1 MNLNYPGT
9 KEMFKLSS
17 TNDNLY
23 HASINEPKVHPLVRK
38 SFAFVP
44 SAGMRLAP
52 EILILEFF
60 REVFFDTHYGATGGK
75 DLDPDELAED
85 RIHLFKIEERAVLYS
100 LRGRRR
106 KSRNAKS
113 KSFFAPSYPSLAKK
127 GWLGK
132 NRERVI
138 VNFLLGGPIAQ
149 HLWGGGETEDKKR
162 EQERLAGTLIQA
174 LVGHNSFSG
183 DDPHGK
189 EILSVALRHTSFEIN
204 KEVARNNI
212 FSKTCSDAV
221 MKIPHDELADC
232 IFNDLIALCELEKRV
247 PRMQW
252 LQVFMTFLRF
262 SMPMWLLAQM
272 RITSLL
278 HDYLLTVIDQGAQ
291 IDSISIKRKISS
303 RNRSLLHPSLTPTR
317 EIFEKTEQYM
327 KKRVELNILLYL
339 LESVRP
345 DKITNKRL
353 EIKGAGSGV
362 LTVEQLSQIAR
373 EAIGDMKSSKWFR
386 ELAGEGKFQDFLIRV
401 AEKHAAWRDPLKK
414 GQGKNIDEFFRVLYR
429 DNQGDEIGGYLL
441 LPEGRGRT
449 RGFRVIPGQLL
460 LKTIAFLATHDK
472 QTNINTRG
480 GGKLVL
486 EDVEVHFKKYGI
498 DFSYAA
504 DARPLLMRELQAMG
518 LLSGSPDAGI
528 SVAVEC
534 PY

>member
-1 MNLNYPGT
+1 
-9 KEMFKLSS
+9 
-17 TNDNLY
+17 
-23 HASINEPKVHPLVRK
+23 
-38 SFAFVP
+38 
-44 SAGMRLAP
+44 MRLAP

-60 REVFFDTHYGATGGK
+60 REVFFDIHYGAIGGK
-75 DLDPDELAED
+75 YLDPEELTED
-85 RIHLFKIEERAVLYS
+85 RAHLYELEERAVFHA

-113 KSFFAPSYPSLAKK
+113 KSFFAPSYPSLAKE
-127 GWLGK
+127 GWLRK
-132 NRERVI
+132 KSERVI

-162 EQERLAGTLIQA
+162 EQRKLVDTLIEA
-174 LVGHNSFSG
+174 LVGHNSFSNNN
-183 DDPHGK
+183 PHEK

-204 KEVARNNI
+204 RKLARDNVI
-212 FSKTCSDAV
+212 SKTRSDAV
-221 MKIPHDELADC
+221 MKIPRDELAEC
-232 IFNDLIALCELEKRV
+232 IFNDLLALCELEKRV

-272 RITSLL
+272 QITSLL
-278 HDYLLTVIDQGAQ
+278 HDCLLAVIDQGAQ
-291 IDSISIKRKISS
+291 IDSDSIKREISN
-303 RNRSLLHPSLTPTR
+303 RNRGLLHPSLTPTR

-339 LESVRP
+339 LQSVRAE
-345 DKITNKRL
+345 KITNKRL
-353 EIKGAGSGV
+353 EIKGAGSEV
-362 LTVEQLSQIAR
+362 LTVEQLLQIAR
-373 EAIGDMKSSKWFR
+373 EGIGDMKSSKCFR
-386 ELAGEGKFQDFLIRV
+386 ELAGKGKFQDFLIRM
-401 AEKHAAWRDPLKK
+401 AEQHAAWRDPRRG

-429 DNQGDEIGGYLL
+429 DNLGDEVGGYLL
-441 LPEGRGRT
+441 LPEGRGCT

-460 LKTIAFLATHDK
+460 LKTIAFLAAHDRK
-472 QTNINTRG
+472 TNNNTQG

-486 EDVEVHFKKYGI
+486 EDVEIHFKKYGI

-504 DARPLLMRELQAMG
+504 DARPLLMRELKAMG

>member
-1 MNLNYPGT
+1 MS
-9 KEMFKLSS
+9 SS
-17 TNDNLY
+17 TDYSLY
-23 HASINEPKVHPLVRK
+23 PVSANEPKVHPLVRK

-52 EILILEFF
+52 EILVLEFF
-60 REVFFDTHYGATGGK
+60 REVFFPTHYGSTGGK

-85 RIHLFKIEERAVLYS
+85 KTHLYTPGERAVLHA

-113 KSFFAPSYPSLAKK
+113 KPFFAPSYPALAKS

-149 HLWGGGETEDKKR
+149 HLWGGREAEDKKR
-162 EQERLAGTLIQA
+162 EQESLAETLVRT
-174 LVGHNSFSG
+174 LVGHNSFRD

-189 EILSVALRHTSFEIN
+189 DILSVALRETSFEIDGAVA
-204 KEVARNNI
+204 KENV
-212 FSKTCSDAV
+212 FSKTRPDAV
-221 MKIPHDELADC
+221 MRIPRDELSER
-232 IFNDLIALCELEKRV
+232 IFKDLLALCELEGKA

-278 HDYLLTVIDQGAQ
+278 HEYLLAVLDQGAHFE
-291 IDSISIKRKISS
+291 SS
-303 RNRSLLHPSLTPTR
+303 HIEREIGGRNRGLLHPSLTPTR

-339 LESVRP
+339 LERARTGM
-345 DKITNKRL
+345 ITNKRL
-353 EIKGAGSGV
+353 EIQGAGSGV
-362 LTVEQLSQIAR
+362 LTVEQLLQVAR
-373 EAIGDMKSSKWFR
+373 EAVGDMKSSKWFR
-386 ELAGEGKFQDFLIRV
+386 EEAVEDKFQDFLTRK
-401 AEKHAAWRDPLKK
+401 AEQHAAWRDPLKK

-429 DNQGDEIGGYLL
+429 DNLGDEVGGYLL

-449 RGFRVIPGQLL
+449 RGFRVFPGQLL
-460 LKTIAFLATHDK
+460 LKTIAFLAAHDK
-472 QTNINTRG
+472 QTNSTTRG
-480 GGKLVL
+480 GGRLVL
-486 EDVEVHFKKYGI
+486 EDVENHFQQYGI

-518 LLSGSPDAGI
+518 LLTGSPDAGS
-528 SVAVEC
+528 SVAVAC